1 MPNMSYCRFQNTA
14 PDLRDCVDNMNEDD
28 LSFEEYRARHRLIRL
43 CVEIAE
49 NYGDEVQASPMDRE
63 TYEKMRAAFAE

>member
-14 PDLRDCVDNMNEDD
+14 PDLKDCLDEMDSLD
-28 LSFEEYRARHRLIRL
+28 APDEYSGENDKAEWRSRRRLIKY

-49 NYGDEVQASPMDRE
+49 CYRHELDD
-63 TYEKMRAAFAE
+63 